1 MPVCIEKILPAFLPV
16 AGVEPFL
23 VEYYG
28 TGGSQS
34 VGDPLNTVTTKD
46 RHALILPE
54 VVVEGQRYRLD
65 IPVLRIDDTDAFKHR
80 IDYDRLVARLLH
92 GTPAPLE
99 ATQVPAP

>member
-1 MPVCIEKILPAFLPV
+1 MVTVRLTLFGKPRCGLCEHAREVVEDVVDDLDGTVRIEFAEV
-16 AGVEPFL
+16 DVN
-23 VEYYG
+23 
-28 TGGSQS
+28 
-34 VGDPLNTVTTKD
+34 GDPSLK
-46 RHALILPE
+46 E
-54 VVVEGQRYRLD
+54 RYRLD